1 MGSKNSGNRSGKPR
15 ATGAGRKP
23 KPPHITG
30 SKLVFNVSHLS
41 KQDREIFLETM
52 RQTWREQQK
61 QGAEKNV

>member
-30 SKLVFNVSHLS
+30 SKLVFNVSHLNQS
-41 KQDREIFLETM
+41 QRAAFLEWM
-52 RQTWREQQK
+52 RQEWTRQ
-61 QGAEKNV
+61 QGAETK